1 VPAAPTSLPS
11 RSTGVIVVG
20 MHRSGTSV
28 VARAL
33 HRLGL
38 AVARREDLMGA
49 APSNP
54 TGHFESWSL
63 TALNDELL
71 LALGGTWSAPPDLA
85 PGWEEGQV
93 AGSLRERAAEVF
105 RRAHPEDPWVWKDP
119 RTSLLLPFWRGVLGP
134 HPVVLVFRHPAE
146 VARSVEVRDGHPP
159 ALGVAL
165 WSRYVRTSLRDAV
178 GLPVFVAG
186 WDRLRGDPDGW
197 SASLASWLAEAGI
210 AAPGEPRQPADTAVD
225 PTVGDVR
232 MDDEERDSFAAVGAE
247 DRDLYEVLLA
257 LEGPH
262 RALPASAT
270 PEEPP
275 GRVTLL
281 AERRRLEVEALL
293 RRGTAGQASDEQR
306 EYIAQLEAELRRL
319 EEAHERVTAHARRI
333 EDDLRTKER
342 AAGEVRDYVR
352 RLQEEVRTKDRAA
365 EEVREYVRDLEEQ
378 LRTKQAE
385 IEALTEKR
393 RRR

>member
-1 VPAAPTSLPS
+1 
-11 RSTGVIVVG
+11 VVG
-20 MHRSGTSV
+20 
-28 VARAL
+28 L
-33 HRLGL
+33 
-38 AVARREDLMGA
+38 
-49 APSNP
+49 
-54 TGHFESWSL
+54 
-63 TALNDELL
+63 
-71 LALGGTWSAPPDLA
+71 
-85 PGWEEGQV
+85 V
-93 AGSLRERAAEVF
+93 AGSIRERAAEVF
-105 RRAHPEDPWVWKDP
+105 ERAHPQHPWVWKDP

-165 WSRYVRTSLRDAV
+165 WSRYVRNALRDAA

-186 WDRLRGDPDGW
+186 WDRLRRDPDGW
-197 SASLASWLAEAGI
+197 SASLASWLADAGI
-210 AAPGEPRQPADTAVD
+210 PIPGEPRPEQADTAAD
-225 PTVGDVR
+225 PAVGEVR

-247 DRDLYEVLLA
+247 DRELYEGLLA

-262 RALPASAT
+262 QALPASAT

-293 RRGTAGQASDEQR
+293 RRGTAGQASDDQR
-306 EYIAQLEAELRRL
+306 RYIAQLEAELRRL
-319 EEAHERVTAHARRI
+319 EEARERITAYARRI

-342 AAGEVRDYVR
+342 AAGEVRDFVR
-352 RLQEEVRTKDRAA
+352 RLQEELRRKDRAA
-365 EEVREYVRDLEEQ
+365 EEVREYVRGLEEQ
-378 LRTKQAE
+378 LRKKDAH
-385 IEALTEKR
+385 IEALTDER